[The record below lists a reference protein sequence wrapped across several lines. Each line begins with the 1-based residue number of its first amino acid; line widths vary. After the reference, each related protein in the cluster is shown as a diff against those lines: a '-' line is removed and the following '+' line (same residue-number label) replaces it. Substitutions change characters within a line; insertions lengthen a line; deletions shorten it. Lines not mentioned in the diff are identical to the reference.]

1 MWHLA
6 MNFKGK
12 YLVLMLS
19 VSLFMPLAAFCQDD
33 SSEII
38 DQILELVSRDP
49 SEDLDYSDLVE
60 RLNFYRLK
68 PMDLNRATAEQL
80 KELLFLSPLQI
91 NDILNHRSLNG
102 PFIDQLELQ
111 SLHSLD
117 AETISLLLNFVKVGI
132 PSPLQ
137 NLSAKKLIE
146 KGNHDLIFRT
156 GQITQ
161 KQAGFLSADA
171 SKAPTYLGSPLK
183 LLTRYR
189 FNYANTLAI
198 SLNMEKDAGE
208 LFFDRNGNKGF
219 DFYSGSIS
227 YRGQAVIK
235 KLVLGDYALQF
246 GQGLTMWAGSG
257 FGKGAGITT
266 IAKQDFG
273 LKPYSSVNEASFL
286 RGVATTISFKKIS
299 FTPFVSKKYLDASL
313 GNDSTEIGAL
323 NISGLHRTKTEIEN
337 KNRLS
342 STTYGANIQ
351 YNTRNLNLGITS
363 YQTNFNIPFGA
374 GKSLYEQYEYRGNSL
389 LNLGFYYD
397 YTLKNTY
404 FFGEMAHSLN
414 SGYAF
419 INGLMTSLSPR
430 VSLVLL
436 HRKYAKNYHS
446 FFNQSV
452 SEASN
457 AVNENGVYAA
467 ISLKFNSKWDF
478 FIYSDYFKFPWL
490 KFRVDAPSS
499 GYEMLAQLN
508 YKMNKK
514 FKVSA
519 RFKQQLREENK
530 GDMDDSF
537 GLEEV
542 DKQNYRLELIY
553 ALGDRFTLR
562 NRAEAVRYQKGFLNQ
577 EMGFLLY
584 QDLIYKP
591 LSSKLSGNLRFG
603 IFDTESFNSRI
614 YAYEN
619 DVLYS
624 YSVPAYQGKGIRF
637 YGNMRYTFFRGLDI
651 WIRYAHTSYSGQESV
666 GSGNDQIIGNNRSD
680 ARFQMR
686 FQF

>member
-1 MWHLA
+1 

-12 YLVLMLS
+12 GLFFMLIIS
-19 VSLFMPLAAFCQDD
+19 FFMHLEAICQDE

-49 SEDLDYSDLVE
+49 SEELDYSDLVE
-60 RLNFYRLK
+60 RLNFYKLN
-68 PMDLNRATAEQL
+68 PMDLNRASAEQL

-91 NDILNHRSLNG
+91 NAILNHRTLNG
-102 PFIDQLELQ
+102 PFMDELELQ
-111 SLHSLD
+111 SVGSL
-117 AETISLLLNFVKVGI
+117 ENEVISLLLNFVKVGI

-137 NLSAKKLIE
+137 NLSAKKIIE
-146 KGNHDLIFRT
+146 RGNHDLIFRM
-156 GQITQ
+156 GQLIQ
-161 KQAGFLSADA
+161 RQAGFLSADA
-171 SKAPTYLGSPLK
+171 FKAPNYLGSPLK

-189 FNYANTLAI
+189 FNYANTLAV

-208 LFFDRNGNKGF
+208 PFLDRNKNKGF

-227 YRGQAVIK
+227 YRGEGAIK

-286 RGVATTISFKKIS
+286 RGAAATFSFKKIS
-299 FTPFVSKKYLDASL
+299 FTSFISKKKSDASL
-313 GNDSTEIGAL
+313 GNENTEIGAL
-323 NISGLHRTKTEIEN
+323 NISGLHRTPTEIDN

-342 STTYGANIQ
+342 STIYGANIQ
-351 YNTRNLNLGITS
+351 YNRRSLNLGITS

-389 LNLGFYYD
+389 LNLGFHYD

-404 FFGEMAHSLN
+404 FFGEMAHSLK

-457 AVNENGVYAA
+457 AVNENGFYAA
-467 ISLKFNSKWDF
+467 MSLKFNSKWDF

-514 FKVSA
+514 FKISA
-519 RFKQQLREENK
+519 RFKQQLREENR
-530 GDMDDSF
+530 GDLNDSF
-537 GLEEV
+537 GLEAV
-542 DKQNYRLELIY
+542 DKQNYRIELIY
-553 ALGDRFTLR
+553 VLDDRFTLR
-562 NRAEAVRYQKGFLNQ
+562 NRAEVLRYQKGFLNH

-624 YSVPAYQGKGIRF
+624 YSVPAYQGRGTRF
-637 YGNMRYTFFRGLDI
+637 YVNVRYTFFRGLDL
-651 WIRYAHTSYSGQESV
+651 WLRYANTSYSGQESV
-666 GSGNDQIIGNNRSD
+666 GSGNDQIIGNNKSD
-680 ARFQMR
+680 VRLQMR

>member
-1 MWHLA
+1 MSHSA
-6 MNFKGK
+6 MSFKGK
-12 YLVLMLS
+12 GL
-19 VSLFMPLAAFCQDD
+19 LFMLFISFLIPIKAFCQDE

-60 RLNFYRLK
+60 RLNFYKLN
-68 PMDLNRATAEQL
+68 PMDLNQATAEQL

-91 NDILNHRSLNG
+91 NDILNYRSLNG
-102 PFIDQLELQ
+102 SFIDKLELQ
-111 SLHSLD
+111 SIQSLD
-117 AETISLLLNFVKVGI
+117 AETISLLLNFVKVEN

-156 GQITQ
+156 GQIIQ
-161 KQAGFLSADA
+161 KQAGFLSSDV
-171 SKAPTYLGSPLK
+171 SKLPNFLGSPLK

-189 FNYANTLAI
+189 FNYANTLAV

-208 LFFDRNGNKGF
+208 LFFDRNRNRGF

-227 YRGQAVIK
+227 YRGQGAMK
-235 KLVLGDYALQF
+235 KLVLGDFALQF

-286 RGVATTISFKKIS
+286 RGIATTFSFKKVS
-299 FTPFVSKKYLDASL
+299 FTPFISKKKLDASL
-313 GNDSTEIGAL
+313 GNGSTEVGAL
-323 NISGLHRTKTEIEN
+323 NISGLHRTPTEIEN

-342 STTYGANIQ
+342 STTYGVNIQ

-363 YQTNFNIPFGA
+363 YQTNFNIPFGV

-389 LNLGFYYD
+389 LNLGFHYD

-404 FFGEMAHSLN
+404 FFGEVAHSLN

-419 INGLMTSLSPR
+419 INGLITSLAPR

-457 AVNENGVYAA
+457 AVNENGFYAA
-467 ISLKFNSKWDF
+467 MSLKFNPRWDL

-530 GDMDDSF
+530 GELDDSF
-537 GLEEV
+537 GLEAV

-553 ALGDRFTLR
+553 VFDDRFTLR

-603 IFDTESFNSRI
+603 IFETESFNSRI

-624 YSVPAYQGKGIRF
+624 YSVPAYQGRGIRF
-637 YGNMRYTFFRGLDI
+637 YGNVRYTFFRGLDI
-651 WIRYAHTSYSGQESV
+651 WVRYAHTSYSGQESV

-680 ARFQMR
+680 VRLQIR

>member
-1 MWHLA
+1 
-6 MNFKGK
+6 
-12 YLVLMLS
+12 
-19 VSLFMPLAAFCQDD
+19 
-33 SSEII
+33 
-38 DQILELVSRDP
+38 
-49 SEDLDYSDLVE
+49 
-60 RLNFYRLK
+60 
-68 PMDLNRATAEQL
+68 
-80 KELLFLSPLQI
+80 
-91 NDILNHRSLNG
+91 
-102 PFIDQLELQ
+102 
-111 SLHSLD
+111 
-117 AETISLLLNFVKVGI
+117 
-132 PSPLQ
+132 
-137 NLSAKKLIE
+137 
-146 KGNHDLIFRT
+146 
-156 GQITQ
+156 
-161 KQAGFLSADA
+161 
-171 SKAPTYLGSPLK
+171 
-183 LLTRYR
+183 
-189 FNYANTLAI
+189 
-198 SLNMEKDAGE
+198 
-208 LFFDRNGNKGF
+208 
-219 DFYSGSIS
+219 
-227 YRGQAVIK
+227 
-235 KLVLGDYALQF
+235 
-246 GQGLTMWAGSG
+246 
-257 FGKGAGITT
+257 
-266 IAKQDFG
+266 
-273 LKPYSSVNEASFL
+273 
-286 RGVATTISFKKIS
+286 
-299 FTPFVSKKYLDASL
+299 
-313 GNDSTEIGAL
+313 
-323 NISGLHRTKTEIEN
+323 
-337 KNRLS
+337 
-342 STTYGANIQ
+342 
-351 YNTRNLNLGITS
+351 LNLGITS

-389 LNLGFYYD
+389 LNLGFHYN

-457 AVNENGVYAA
+457 AVNENGFYAA

-530 GDMDDSF
+530 GDLDDSF

-637 YGNMRYTFFRGLDI
+637 YGNVRYTFFRGLDI

-680 ARFQMR
+680 ARLQMR